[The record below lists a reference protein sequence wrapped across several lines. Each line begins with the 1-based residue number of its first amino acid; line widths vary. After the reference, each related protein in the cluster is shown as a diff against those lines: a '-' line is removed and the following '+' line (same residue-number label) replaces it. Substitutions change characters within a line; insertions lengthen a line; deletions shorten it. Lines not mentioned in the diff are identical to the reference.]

1 MVTRRVEEQWA
12 TLINQVSPNSTMNIN
27 TLCIFDGD
35 ERTHNL
41 KAAIDIMKLKEE
53 VAKWKQDGI
62 RGKKVKE
69 VIWSGDL
76 QFLPFL
82 MGHAGCS

>member
-12 TLINQVSPNSTMNIN
+12 ILINHASPKSTMNIN
-27 TLCIFDGD
+27 TLGIFDGD

-62 RGKKVKE
+62 KARR
-69 VIWSGDL
+69 SRR
-76 QFLPFL
+76 
-82 MGHAGCS
+82 